1 MKTTNVNNQARVL
14 NRRLTAVS
22 ILLAASITANAA
34 MAVSVATMNKVVLV
48 PSLSD
53 SVEISAHGG
62 VDRDYLERLAR
73 DATYLFLNRTP
84 ESARYFERNLERIT
98 EPETYQEIKA
108 ALILD
113 RQERQ
118 NTRTSQ
124 TFYPNDFFVGPSKL
138 YVEVVGELETSNGT
152 RIVETKRATYGLTFT
167 KRGSMLRLSSFV
179 PVEKDQAQGTR
190 APVSNKDEQ
199 L

>member
-1 MKTTNVNNQARVL
+1 MKTMNVNNQARVL

-84 ESARYFERNLERIT
+84 ESARYFERNLERISCASRLRLT
-98 EPETYQEIKA
+98 SAPS
-108 ALILD
+108 
-113 RQERQ
+113 
-118 NTRTSQ
+118 NRTS
-124 TFYPNDFFVGPSKL
+124 K
-138 YVEVVGELETSNGT
+138 
-152 RIVETKRATYGLTFT
+152 
-167 KRGSMLRLSSFV
+167 
-179 PVEKDQAQGTR
+179 
-190 APVSNKDEQ
+190 
-199 L
+199 